1 MTFLIWLMIWLSN
14 GAFPKIHVSAYIR
27 ILMMVAFWAVY
38 FVFCKMSSI
47 KRKNIEFAAVFIG
60 LQLFTVL
67 LNGISASFDFN
78 LMLVVLIGAIMASI
92 IDMNDFFVAYQRGL
106 VWVASISVV
115 LYFVGLFT
123 NLFSFIPSALLQDTA
138 SSSRYTLLGTFLIT
152 FNSNWITY
160 RNSCLF
166 TEPGQ
171 FQIFINLGIF
181 IELFIKDKPSLK
193 MLVLLV
199 VTLLTCQ
206 STNGFFVAILL
217 VLGYVLN
224 FDLEESVKAKY
235 IRYGISVTLF
245 AAFIVLWM
253 NFDSLNIVQEVLGKV
268 SDFFVNDYTMN
279 DLGTGLERHRAFDL
293 ALEAYWQNPITGL
306 GYKGMSD
313 DIESIYSGS
322 NLIILTFSPLNW
334 FARFG
339 TVYGILANFGYFRF
353 FTSCVTKPIVKIA
366 VCVAAIIMIS
376 GQAVNSDYLIWFMIM
391 HGLNLNY
398 KICKTK
404 NLVNDIWR

>member
-1 MTFLIWLMIWLSN
+1 
-14 GAFPKIHVSAYIR
+14 
-27 ILMMVAFWAVY
+27 
-38 FVFCKMSSI
+38 
-47 KRKNIEFAAVFIG
+47 
-60 LQLFTVL
+60 
-67 LNGISASFDFN
+67 
-78 LMLVVLIGAIMASI
+78 
-92 IDMNDFFVAYQRGL
+92 
-106 VWVASISVV
+106 
-115 LYFVGLFT
+115 
-123 NLFSFIPSALLQDTA
+123 
-138 SSSRYTLLGTFLIT
+138 
-152 FNSNWITY
+152 
-160 RNSCLF
+160 
-166 TEPGQ
+166 
-171 FQIFINLGIF
+171 
-181 IELFIKDKPSLK
+181 
-193 MLVLLV
+193 
-199 VTLLTCQ
+199 
-206 STNGFFVAILL
+206 
-217 VLGYVLN
+217 
-224 FDLEESVKAKY
+224 
-235 IRYGISVTLF
+235 
-245 AAFIVLWM
+245 
-253 NFDSLNIVQEVLGKV
+253 
-268 SDFFVNDYTMN
+268 MN

-313 DIESIYSGS
+313 YIESIYSGS